1 MATATKLT
9 AARNLLERLAEVRA
23 ITDELFQIVRPDALY
38 ERPIAERHRI
48 VFYIGH
54 LEAFD
59 WNLFRG
65 RPSQLKSFD
74 PAYDKLFAFGID
86 PVDGQLPSD
95 QPQDWPSLVE
105 VGRYNQCVRAEL
117 DGFLNSTNL
126 DVPREGDGVTLST
139 LLHTAI
145 EHRLMHA
152 ETLAYMFH
160 RLPIDRKVPQRQPG
174 VPAGTFSPK
183 MVDVPSGT
191 AALGLQNDAQHFG
204 WDNEFDAHQVHV
216 PSFRI
221 DKFMV
226 TNGEYLQF
234 VSDDGYRRP
243 ELWVHDDWQWI
254 RQHGIEH
261 PAFWYRDGGN
271 WFYRAMFEALPLPL
285 DWPVYASHAEAAAY
299 ARWAGKSLPSEAQ
312 WHRAAYGQPNGTER
326 GFPWGTAENLL
337 GKGNFDF
344 IRWDA
349 APVAATANNESA
361 FGAVGMLGNGW
372 EWTSSEFAPFAGF
385 RPFPFY
391 PGYSANFFDGK
402 HFVMKGGSSRTAAP
416 LLRRSFRNWFQAH
429 YQYVYAGF
437 RCVRNGN

>member
-1 MATATKLT
+1 MKLT
-9 AARNLLERLAEVRA
+9 PTRNLLERLSEARV
-23 ITDELFQIVRPDALY
+23 ITDELFQIVRSDALY

-65 RPSQLKSFD
+65 ERPQLESFD
-74 PAYDKLFAFGID
+74 PGYDKLFAFGID

-95 QPQDWPSLVE
+95 HPQDWPSLVE
-105 VGRYNQCVRAEL
+105 VSRYNQRVRAEL

-126 DVPREGDGVTLST
+126 DAPPKGSRTPLST

-160 RLPIDRKVPQRQPG
+160 RLPFGRKVPQRQPG
-174 VPAGTFSPK
+174 VPAGNFSPQT
-183 MVDVPSGT
+183 VDIPAGT
-191 AALGLQNDAQHFG
+191 ATLGLRGDAQHFG

-221 DKFMV
+221 CKFMV

-234 VSDDGYRRP
+234 VSDGGYRRP
-243 ELWVHDDWQWI
+243 ELWAQHDWQWI
-254 RQHGIEH
+254 GQHGIEH
-261 PAFWYRDGGN
+261 PAFWCRDGSN
-271 WFYRAMFEALPLPL
+271 WRYRGMFEALALPP
-285 DWPVYASHAEAAAY
+285 DWPVYASHAEATAY
-299 ARWAGKSLPSEAQ
+299 ARWAGKSLPTEAQ

-326 GFPWGTAENLL
+326 EFPWGTHENQL
-337 GKGNFDF
+337 GKGNFGF

-349 APVAATANNESA
+349 APVGAAVNNESR

-385 RPFPFY
+385 RPFAFY

-416 LLRRSFRNWFQAH
+416 LLRRSFRNWFQTH

-437 RCVRNGN
+437 RCVTNGN

>member
-1 MATATKLT
+1 MKLT
-9 AARNLLERLAEVRA
+9 PTRNLLERLSEARA
-23 ITDELFQIVRPDALY
+23 ITDELFQIVRSDALY

-65 RPSQLKSFD
+65 ERPQRESFD
-74 PAYDKLFAFGID
+74 LGYDKLFAFGID

-105 VGRYNQCVRAEL
+105 VSRYNQRVRAEL

-126 DVPREGDGVTLST
+126 DAAPEGSGTPLST

-160 RLPIDRKVPQRQPG
+160 RLPFGRKVPQRQPG
-174 VPAGTFSPK
+174 VPAGNFSPQT
-183 MVDVPSGT
+183 VDIPAGT
-191 AALGLQNDAQHFG
+191 ATLGLPSDAQHFG

-221 DKFMV
+221 YKFMV
-226 TNGEYLQF
+226 TNGEYVQF
-234 VSDDGYRRP
+234 VSDGGYRRP
-243 ELWVHDDWQWI
+243 ELWAHDDWQWI
-254 RQHGIEH
+254 GQHGIEH
-261 PAFWYRDGGN
+261 PAFWCRDGSN
-271 WFYRAMFEALPLPL
+271 WLYRGMFEALPLPP
-285 DWPVYASHAEAAAY
+285 DWPVYASHAEATAY
-299 ARWAGKSLPSEAQ
+299 ARWAGKSLPTEAQ
-312 WHRAAYGQPNGTER
+312 WHRAAYGQLNGTER
-326 GFPWGTAENLL
+326 EFPWGTNESQL
-337 GKGNFDF
+337 GKGNFGF

-349 APVAATANNESA
+349 APVGAAANNESL

-385 RPFPFY
+385 RPFAFY

-416 LLRRSFRNWFQAH
+416 LLRRSFRNWFQTH

-437 RCVRNGN
+437 RCVTNGN